1 MKNVKP
7 IIIAVVAVLV
17 VVAVV
22 FLFGAVRNAQR
33 DHKVAK
39 GEEKLINTFYEE
51 YNNRNFTYI
60 YHVMFGANFRENTP
74 YAEFEAV
81 QKAIYNKTGK
91 AIKWESSER
100 ETKEEKG
107 TALIYSRY
115 KALREKQN
123 TVDEFALMEKKGVW
137 AIENMRQS
145 VEKQQ

>member
-1 MKNVKP
+1 
-7 IIIAVVAVLV
+7 
-17 VVAVV
+17 
-22 FLFGAVRNAQR
+22 
-33 DHKVAK
+33 
-39 GEEKLINTFYEE
+39 
-51 YNNRNFTYI
+51 
-60 YHVMFGANFRENTP
+60 MFGANFRENTP

-107 TALIYSRY
+107 VALVYSRY
-115 KALREKQN
+115 KTLREKQN
-123 TVDEFALMEKKGVW
+123 TVDEFALIEQKGVW

>member
-7 IIIAVVAVLV
+7 IIIAVAAVLV
-17 VVAVV
+17 AVAVV
-22 FLFGAVRNAQR
+22 FLFGVLKKAQTE
-33 DHKVAK
+33 HKIAK
-39 GEEKLINTFYEE
+39 GGEKAISTFYEE
-51 YNNRNFTYI
+51 YNKRNFTYI

-81 QKAIYNKTGK
+81 QKAIYSKTGK
-91 AIKWESSER
+91 VIKWESDER

-107 TALIYSRY
+107 VALVYSRY
-115 KALREKQN
+115 KTLREKQN
-123 TVDEFALMEKKGVW
+123 TVDEFALIEQKGVW